1 MTPNNALLLNP
12 VHELILPRLQGVRS
26 HGKGWLAKCPAHS
39 DNKPSLSIGTGDK
52 GQALLH
58 CFAGC
63 HAVDVLA
70 AIGLELRDLYPR
82 EPLDAS
88 PMARLER
95 REVWQAANVVAA
107 ASVLA
112 TEARVVEIAAQCVA
126 EGEALFAEDIDR
138 LHTAVARIEDAHSV
152 LEGLA

>member
-1 MTPNNALLLNP
+1 MTPNNALVLNP

-26 HGKGWLAKCPAHS
+26 SGKGWIAKCPAHS

-112 TEARVVEIAAQCVA
+112 AEARVVEVAAQCVA
-126 EGEALFAEDIDR
+126 EGEVLFAEDIDR
-138 LHTAVARIEDAHSV
+138 LHTAVQRIDDAHSV